1 MLFYTLSEIVGY
13 VIQIVIVL
21 VIVQFILSLLI
32 AFNVVNMHND
42 FVAAIWKAINALLD
56 PMLRPI
62 RRIMPETGMIDFS
75 PLVLIIGLNIINII
89 LRNLAIGSLA

>member
-13 VIQIVIVL
+13 LISIVIML

-42 FVAAIWKAINALLD
+42 FVAAIWRAVNALLD
-56 PMLRPI
+56 PILNPI
-62 RRIMPETGMIDFS
+62 RRIMPSTGAIDFS
-75 PLVLIIGLNIINII
+75 PLVLIIGLNVLNII
-89 LRNLAIGSLA
+89 LRNLAIGSYS